1 MSHNQNGNYPK
12 LCAEFFA
19 GIGLM
24 RLGLEKAGWKIVFAN
39 DIDPTKERIYRNHFN
54 DSESHFQ
61 LGDIHQL
68 KVHQVPTVGIATAS
82 FPCTDLSLAGRR
94 KGLAGSQSSAFWGFV
109 NVLEDMK
116 ERRPPIVLLENVE
129 GFLTSQNGEDFKEAL
144 LALNG
149 LGYSVDAFVVNAV
162 RFVPQSRVRLF
173 VVGHQTFRKPESV
186 NDSQLNFYQSDLRP
200 QKLADFILNH
210 PEINW
215 SIRDLP
221 NLPKT
226 NARLVNVIEEIPESS
241 KDWWNE
247 ERVEYLLNQTFDRH
261 RVLIEA
267 AKTGNNYT
275 YFTAFRRVREGRSM
289 AEIRSD
295 GIAGCLRTPKG
306 GSARQILLR
315 VGKGKTEIRLL
326 SPRECARLMGA
337 NEYVIS
343 GNTNQALFGFG
354 DAVCVPVV
362 TWIAENYL
370 NPLLTEINNIIGKQ
384 DYIYEYQS
392 AAISI

>member
-1 MSHNQNGNYPK
+1 MSNICNGLNQR
-12 LCAEFFA
+12 LFAEFFA

-24 RLGLEKAGWKIVFAN
+24 RLGLEKAGWKIAFAN
-39 DIDPTKERIYRNHFN
+39 DIDPTKERIYQNHFK
-54 DSESHFQ
+54 DSINHFH
-61 LGDIHQL
+61 LGDIHHL
-68 KVHQVPTVGIATAS
+68 KSNQVPNVGLATAS

-94 KGLAGSQSSAFWGFV
+94 EGLSGSQSSAFWGFV
-109 NVLEDMK
+109 NVLKEMG

-129 GFLTSQNGEDFKEAL
+129 GFLTSHNGQDFKEAL

-149 LGYSVDAFVVNAV
+149 LGYSVDTFIVDAV

-173 VVGHQTFRKPESV
+173 VVGHQSAGEPEKVSEK
-186 NDSQLNFYQSDLRP
+186 QLSFYQSDLRP
-200 QKLADFILNH
+200 KKLADFILKH

-215 SIRDLP
+215 CIRELP

-226 NARLVNVIEEIPESS
+226 NARLIDVIEEIPETS

-247 ERVEYLLNQTFDRH
+247 QRVEYLLNQTFDRH
-261 RVLIEA
+261 RVLIET
-267 AKTGNNYT
+267 AKKGSEYT
-275 YFTAFRRVREGRSM
+275 YLTAFRREREGRSM

-315 VGKGKTEIRLL
+315 VGKREISIRLL

-337 NEYVIS
+337 DEYIIS
-343 GNTNQALFGFG
+343 GNINQALFGFG

-362 TWIAENYL
+362 TWIGENYL
-370 NPLLTEINNIIGKQ
+370 NPLLSEINNVTAKQ
-384 DYIYEYQS
+384 ECKHEYQP
-392 AAISI
+392 AVIGI

>member
-1 MSHNQNGNYPK
+1 MSHNLNPHYPK
-12 LCAEFFA
+12 LFAEFFA

-24 RLGLEKAGWKIVFAN
+24 RLGLEKAGWEIAFAN
-39 DIDPTKERIYRNHFN
+39 DIDSTKESIYHTHFN
-54 DSESHFQ
+54 DLENHFH
-61 LGDIHQL
+61 LGDIHQMSGT
-68 KVHQVPTVGIATAS
+68 QVPNISLATAS

-94 KGLAGSQSSAFWGFV
+94 EGLSGSQSSAFWGFV
-109 NVLEDMK
+109 NVLEDMG

-129 GFLTSQNGEDFKEAL
+129 GFLTSRNGQDFKEAL
-144 LALNG
+144 LALNR
-149 LGYSVDAFVVNAV
+149 LGYSVDAFIINAV

-173 VVGHQTFRKPESV
+173 VVGHRTIGKSERVSEK
-186 NDSQLNFYQSDLRP
+186 QLSFYQSDLRP
-200 QKLADFILNH
+200 SKLADFILRH

-226 NARLVNVIEEIPESS
+226 NARLVDIIEEISETS
-241 KDWWNE
+241 KDWWNA

-261 RVLIEA
+261 RVLIET
-267 AKTGNNYT
+267 AKRGSDYT

-315 VGKGKTEIRLL
+315 VGKEKIDIRLL

-337 NEYVIS
+337 DEYVIS
-343 GNTNQALFGFG
+343 GNINQALFGFG

-362 TWIAENYL
+362 TWIGENYL
-370 NPLLTEINNIIGKQ
+370 NPLIAEINNVKSKQSFTHGYQPAVIG
-384 DYIYEYQS
+384 I
-392 AAISI
+392 

>member
-1 MSHNQNGNYPK
+1 MSNYRNGHNRR
-12 LCAEFFA
+12 LFAEFFA

-24 RLGLEKAGWKIVFAN
+24 RLGLEKAGWQIKFAN
-39 DIDPTKERIYRNHFN
+39 DIDLTKEGIYQNHFK
-54 DSESHFQ
+54 DSVNHFY

-68 KVHQVPTVGIATAS
+68 KGSQIPDVSLATAS

-94 KGLAGSQSSAFWGFV
+94 EGLAGSQSSAFWGFIDV
-109 NVLEDMK
+109 MEDMG

-129 GFLTSQNGEDFKEAL
+129 GFLSSRNGQDFKEAL

-149 LGYSVDAFVVNAV
+149 LGYSVDAFIIDAV

-173 VVGHQTFRKPESV
+173 VVGNKTTGKSESV
-186 NDSQLNFYQSDLRP
+186 SERQLSFYQSDLRP
-200 QKLADFILNH
+200 SKLADFILRH

-215 SIRDLP
+215 TIRDLP
-221 NLPKT
+221 NLPRT
-226 NARLVNVIEEIPESS
+226 NSRLADIIEEIPETS

-247 ERVEYLLNQTFDRH
+247 ERIQYLLNQTFDRH
-261 RVLIEA
+261 RVLIES
-267 AKTGNNYT
+267 AKRGNDYI

-315 VGKGKTEIRLL
+315 VGKGKIDIRLL
-326 SPRECARLMGA
+326 SPRECAKLMGA
-337 NEYVIS
+337 DDYNIS
-343 GNTNQALFGFG
+343 GNINQALFGFG

-362 TWIAENYL
+362 TWIGENYL
-370 NPLLTEINNIIGKQ
+370 NPLLAEINKITAKQ
-384 DYIYEYQS
+384 DLIHEYQT